1 MANSWKP
8 QIEPFSQLIQ
18 ILRDSIS
25 EDSAPRNEAM
35 KYLEEAQ
42 KVPDFNKYLASI
54 FIEADK
60 LDISIRSAAGLLLKN
75 NISMFFPQISDDVL
89 IYLKEASIS
98 GLSDTQQLIRSISG
112 NLITTIIKKGGIMNC
127 TEILPK
133 LMQMLESPDILTQ
146 EGAFSAMA
154 KICEDSSR
162 ELDQEY
168 NGERPLNFMIPK
180 FLSYTDSEN
189 PKIRADAFFCLNQFI
204 LTRSQS
210 LFAHIDTFLAKLFQS
225 ATDSTPDVRKNVCQA
240 LVMLLDV
247 KSDKILPSFNSIVE
261 YMLYCTSDS
270 EEHVALEACEF
281 WLAVAEQPELQTP
294 LEQYLDRIVPALLKG
309 MVYSEIDILTLDGG
323 EDDAHIADRSED
335 IKPQHTKAKIHENKH
350 IYDESS
356 QKIPKLKDN
365 SDDNND
371 DDDND
376 DDDDDDDETDDETYS
391 QWNLRKC
398 SAAAFDVL
406 STVYHNKLLE
416 VSMPYLRQNIFSED
430 WKIREAGVLA
440 LGALA
445 EGCFNDMTK
454 FLPELFPYLISLLND
469 PKPLMRQ
476 MTCWTLGR
484 YARWAAFLAS
494 SEERQKYF
502 ITLLEGLL
510 RTVLDNNK
518 RVQKAGCSALANLE
532 EQAGPILIP
541 YLDPILHTLVIA
553 FQKYQQKNL
562 LILYDA
568 LQTLTDSVGQSLN
581 KKEYIDILMPP
592 LIEKWSSL
600 SDEDRNLFP
609 LLECLS
615 SVTVALGEGFMPF
628 APPVFSRCISI
639 IHKTLMQLNLYNQ
652 DPRLD
657 APDKNFLITSLDLLS
672 GLVEGLGPN
681 FEYLIMQAE
690 PPLVQLLSICIT
702 DPLPEVRQSS
712 YALLGDLS
720 IFCFQHIKPYI
731 TPLIS
736 ELIGQLDMHH
746 ESFGVCSNAAWSAG
760 EISLK
765 MGHEMLPY
773 VDPLLNRLIKL
784 LKGPNTLPSV
794 LENCAIT
801 IGRLSLTCPDSV
813 APNLRNFIKPW
824 CSALMNVRD
833 NEEKDSA
840 FRGICTI
847 ISRNPEAMTDILTD
861 FMTAISK
868 FQKPSPELND
878 MFLKILQGYKRMMND
893 WNNIISNLH
902 PETQQRLRERYAI

>member
-1 MANSWKP
+1 MANFWKP

-18 ILRDSIS
+18 ILKNSIS
-25 EDSAPRNEAM
+25 EDSIPRNEAM
-35 KYLEEAQ
+35 KHLEEAQ

-60 LDISIRSAAGLLLKN
+60 SDICVRSAAGLLLKN
-75 NISMFFPQISDDVL
+75 NISMFFPQISNDVL
-89 IYLKEASIS
+89 IYLKEASIN

-146 EGAFSAMA
+146 EGAFSAMT

-180 FLSYTDSEN
+180 FLSYTDSKN

-247 KSDKILPSFNSIVE
+247 KSDKILPSFDSIVE

-281 WLAVAEQPELQTP
+281 WLAVAEQPELQIP

-309 MVYSEIDILTLDGG
+309 MVYSDIDILTLG
-323 EDDAHIADRSED
+323 ESQDDAHIADKPED
-335 IKPQHTKAKIHENKH
+335 IKPQHAKSKVHENQH
-350 IYDESS
+350 IYNDSS
-356 QKIPKLKDN
+356 QKIFRLEND
-365 SDDNND
+365 SDFDEDED
-371 DDDND
+371 DYDGS
-376 DDDDDDDETDDETYS
+376 DDETYS

-406 STVYHNKLLE
+406 STVYHSKLLE
-416 VSMPYLRQNIFSED
+416 ISMPYLRQNIFSD
-430 WKIREAGVLA
+430 NWKIKEAGVLA

-469 PKPLMRQ
+469 PKPLIRQ

-484 YARWAAFLAS
+484 YARWAAFLPS
-494 SEERQKYF
+494 EEERQKYF

-510 RTVLDNNK
+510 RMVLDNNK

-541 YLDPILHTLVIA
+541 YLDPILHTLVMA
-553 FQKYQQKNL
+553 FQKYQQRNL

-568 LQTLTDSVGQSLN
+568 LQTLMDSVGQALN

-600 SDEDRNLFP
+600 SDDDRDLFP

-615 SVTVALGEGFMPF
+615 SVTVALGDGFMPF

-652 DPRLD
+652 DPTLE
-657 APDKNFLITSLDLLS
+657 APDKNFLIASLDLLS
-672 GLVEGLGPN
+672 GLAEGLGPN
-681 FEYLIMQAE
+681 FEYLIIQAE

-702 DPLPEVRQSS
+702 NPLPEVRQSS

-731 TPLIS
+731 APLMS
-736 ELIGQLDMHH
+736 ELIEQLNLHY
-746 ESFGVCSNAAWSAG
+746 ESLGVCSNAAWSAG

-773 VDPLLNRLIKL
+773 VDPLLDRLIKL
-784 LKGPNTLPSV
+784 LKEPNTLPNV

-801 IGRLSLTCPDSV
+801 IGRLSLACPDSV
-813 APNLRNFIKPW
+813 APNLRNFVKPW
-824 CSALMNVRD
+824 CAALMNIRD

-840 FRGICTI
+840 FRGLCTI

-868 FQKPSPELND
+868 FQKPSPELNN
-878 MFLKILQGYKRMMND
+878 MFSRILQGYKGMMNNWD
-893 WNNIISNLH
+893 NILSNLH
-902 PETQQRLRERYAI
+902 PENQQRLRERYAI

>member
-1 MANSWKP
+1 MENSWKP

-18 ILRDSIS
+18 ILKNSIS
-25 EDSAPRNEAM
+25 EDSIPRNEAM
-35 KYLEEAQ
+35 RHLEEAQ

-60 LDISIRSAAGLLLKN
+60 SDISVRSAAGLLLKN
-75 NISMFFPQISDDVL
+75 NINMFFSQISNDVL

-112 NLITTIIKKGGIMNC
+112 NLITTIIKKGGIMNSPD
-127 TEILPK
+127 ILPK
-133 LMQMLESPDILTQ
+133 LMQMLESPNVLTQ
-146 EGAFSAMA
+146 EGAFSAMT

-168 NGERPLNFMIPK
+168 NGECPLNFMIPK
-180 FLSYTDSEN
+180 FLFYTDSKN
-189 PKIRADAFFCLNQFI
+189 PKIRANAFFCLNQFI

-210 LFAHIDTFLAKLFQS
+210 LFAHIDTFLTKLFQS

-270 EEHVALEACEF
+270 DENVALEACEF
-281 WLAVAEQPELQTP
+281 WLAVAEQSELQIP
-294 LEQYLDRIVPALLKG
+294 LEQYLDRIVPTLLNG
-309 MVYSEIDILTLDGG
+309 MIYSELDILTLGG
-323 EDDAHIADRSED
+323 DEDDAHVADKLED
-335 IKPQHTKAKIHENKH
+335 IKPQHAKAKIHENKH
-350 IYDESS
+350 ICDEFSQNFSKLEDDSDFDDDYDYE
-356 QKIPKLKDN
+356 
-365 SDDNND
+365 SDDD
-371 DDDND
+371 
-376 DDDDDDDETDDETYS
+376 TYS
-391 QWNLRKC
+391 QWNIRKC

-416 VSMPYLRQNIFSED
+416 ISMPYLRQNIFNED
-430 WKIREAGVLA
+430 WKVREAGVLA

-445 EGCFNDMTK
+445 EGCFDNMTK

-484 YARWAAFLAS
+484 YARWAAFLP
-494 SEERQKYF
+494 SEDEKQKYF
-502 ITLLEGLL
+502 IALLEGLL
-510 RTVLDNNK
+510 RMVLDNNK
-518 RVQKAGCSALANLE
+518 KVQKAGCSALANLE

-541 YLDPILHTLVIA
+541 YLDPILHTLVMA
-553 FQKYQQKNL
+553 FQKYQQRNL

-568 LQTLTDSVGQSLN
+568 VQTLMDSVGQALN

-592 LIEKWSSL
+592 LIEKWDSL
-600 SDEDRNLFP
+600 SDDDRDLFP

-639 IHKTLMQLNLYNQ
+639 IHKTLIQLNTYNQ

-672 GLVEGLGPN
+672 GLVEGLGAN

-702 DPLPEVRQSS
+702 DPSPEVKQSS

-731 TPLIS
+731 MPLMS
-736 ELIGQLDMHH
+736 ELIRQLDLSH
-746 ESFGVCSNAAWSAG
+746 ESYGVCSNAAWSAG

-773 VDPLLNRLIKL
+773 VDPLLERLIKL

-801 IGRLSLTCPDSV
+801 IGRLSLACPDSV
-813 APNLRNFIKPW
+813 APSLRNFVKPW
-824 CSALMNVRD
+824 CAALMNVRD

-840 FRGICTI
+840 FRGLCTI
-847 ISRNPEAMTDILTD
+847 ISRNPEAMMDILAD
-861 FMTAISK
+861 FMTAIGK
-868 FQKPSPELND
+868 FQKPSPELDD
-878 MFLKILQGYKRMMND
+878 MFSKILQGYKGMMNNWD
-893 WNNIISNLH
+893 SILSNLH
-902 PETQQRLRERYAI
+902 PDNQQHLRQRYAI

>member
-1 MANSWKP
+1 MSNSWKP
-8 QIEPFSQLIQ
+8 QIEIFSQLIE
-18 ILRDSIS
+18 ILRNSIS
-25 EDSAPRNEAM
+25 EDSICRNEAM
-35 KYLEEAQ
+35 MHLEEAQ
-42 KVPDFNKYLASI
+42 KIPDFNKYLANI
-54 FIEADK
+54 FLEANK
-60 LDISIRSAAGLLLKN
+60 SDISIRSTAGLLLKN
-75 NISMFFPQISDDVL
+75 NINMFFSQISNDVL
-89 IYLKEASIS
+89 MYLKEASFN
-98 GLSDTQQLIRSISG
+98 GLSDSQQLIRSIAG
-112 NLITTIIKKGGIMNC
+112 NLITTIIRKGGIINC
-127 TEILPK
+127 PEILPK
-133 LMQMLESPDILTQ
+133 LMQMLESPDISTQ

-180 FLSYTDSEN
+180 FLSYTDSKN

-210 LFAHIDTFLAKLFQS
+210 LFAHIDMFLTKLFQS

-240 LVMLLDV
+240 LVMLLDI

-270 EEHVALEACEF
+270 DENVALEACEF
-281 WLAVAEQPELQTP
+281 WLAVAEQPELQIP
-294 LEQYLDRIVPALLKG
+294 LEQYLDRIVPTLLKG
-309 MVYSEIDILTLDGG
+309 MVYSELDILALGG
-323 EDDAHIADRSED
+323 DEDDTHIVDKPED
-335 IKPQHTKAKIHENKH
+335 IKPQHAKAKIHENQH

-356 QKIPKLKDN
+356 QKIPRLEDDSFN
-365 SDDNND
+365 QSDYDY
-371 DDDND
+371 
-376 DDDDDDDETDDETYS
+376 DESEDETYS

-416 VSMPYLRQNIFSED
+416 ISMPYLRQNIFNED
-430 WKIREAGVLA
+430 WKIREAGVLS

-445 EGCFNDMTK
+445 EGCFKDMEK

-469 PKPLMRQ
+469 PQPLIRQ

-484 YARWAAFLAS
+484 YARWAAFLP
-494 SEERQKYF
+494 SEEGRQKYF
-502 ITLLEGLL
+502 VTLLEGLL
-510 RTVLDNNK
+510 RMVLDNNK
-518 RVQKAGCSALANLE
+518 SVQKAGCSALANLE

-541 YLDPILHTLVIA
+541 YLNPILHALVMA
-553 FQKYQQKNL
+553 FQKYQQRNL

-568 LQTLTDSVGQSLN
+568 LQTLTNSVGQALN
-581 KKEYIDILMPP
+581 KKEYIDLLMPP
-592 LIEKWSSL
+592 LIKKWDSL
-600 SDEDRNLFP
+600 TDDDRNLFP

-639 IHKTLMQLNLYNQ
+639 IHKTLIQLNSYNQ

-657 APDKNFLITSLDLLS
+657 IPDKNFLVTSLDLLS
-672 GLVEGLGPN
+672 GLVEGLGTN

-702 DPLPEVRQSS
+702 DPSPEVRQSS

-720 IFCFQHIKPYI
+720 IFCFHHIKPYI
-731 TPLIS
+731 APLMS
-736 ELIGQLDMHH
+736 ELIGQLDLQH
-746 ESFGVCSNAAWSAG
+746 ESFGVYSNAAWSAG

-765 MGHEMLPY
+765 MGLEMLPY
-773 VDPLLNRLIKL
+773 SNPLLNRLIRL
-784 LKGPNTLPSV
+784 LKEPNSLPSV
-794 LENCAIT
+794 LENCAIA
-801 IGRLSLTCPDSV
+801 IGRLSLVCPDSV
-813 APNLRNFIKPW
+813 APNLRNFAKPW
-824 CSALMNVRD
+824 CAALMNVHD

-840 FRGICTI
+840 FRGLCAS
-847 ISRNPEAMTDILTD
+847 ISRNPEAMTDVLPD
-861 FMTAISK
+861 FMSAIAR

-878 MFLKILQGYKRMMND
+878 MFSKILRGYKAMLSN
-893 WNNIISNLH
+893 WNNIMSTLL
-902 PETQQRLRERYAI
+902 PENQQHLRQRYSV